1 MVQRLCRREPI
12 MSSNSLI
19 DFAKSIV
26 FLIIMQSS
34 SLLSVVALLAKFSV
48 EVEIDALRFSHL
60 QHYRLLHTYGKN
72 LFISC
77 FDFD

>member
-34 SLLSVVALLAKFSV
+34 SLLSVVAHLAKFSV
-48 EVEIDALRFSHL
+48 EVEIDALFFSFTALSSASHL
-60 QHYRLLHTYGKN
+60 REKSVY
-72 LFISC
+72 
-77 FDFD
+77 